1 MERRNWEYQ
10 YLKVPTRCETCGT
23 YPRTVKDIYSHVCIP
38 PVDPETFERER
49 QARNAATLATMRARE
64 QGDRRVAT
72 VEAQASIANYAAQR
86 FAQWSGKDF
95 PRYGI
100 AILNLPMYGGLS
112 GWIKRYDH

>member
-64 QGDRRVAT
+64 QGDRHVAT
-72 VEAQASIANYAAQR
+72 VEAQTVLAGYSVKALAEFTGRDLPR
-86 FAQWSGKDF
+86 FGIVRGYPLL
-95 PRYGI
+95 PRY
-100 AILNLPMYGGLS
+100 
-112 GWIKRYDH
+112 H